1 MKNKNTTKSKRVRVS
16 AEFGEGS
23 YGLRYFGIGPWTRGN
38 QNLNEER
45 LRNNIETI
53 GKDTEWKLIEVFNK
67 DGDLIV
73 SLLYEFQ
80 PHGQWN
86 CCGPFE
92 YLMKKQ
98 FYIDIVTRL
107 KACSSF

>member
-16 AEFGEGS
+16 TRFGEGS
-23 YGLRYFGIGPWTRGN
+23 YGLRFFGRGPWTRGN
-38 QNLNEER
+38 QEIDYGR
-45 LRNNIETI
+45 DI
-53 GKDTEWKLIEVFNK
+53 GKDTQWKLIEVFNK
-67 DGDLIV
+67 DGDLID

-80 PHGQWN
+80 PYGQWN

-92 YLMKKQ
+92 YLMEEQ

-107 KACSSF
+107 KA